1 MKSFLLKKIYS
12 LINED
17 VDGDVLFVT
26 QSGNPPLRSKRG
38 SPYVLTQPTMTIIV
52 MMFMPSPVFIM
63 SQVLIFPAWA
73 SNTMALG
80 GVETGN
86 MKAQLQVKVAGN
98 IQYRGL
104 CCNRNMSEHTGV
116 GMKMRESKSGKLIQL
131 IRCCVSYLQSCKL
144 LRHLGTSCPVG

>member
-1 MKSFLLKKIYS
+1 
-12 LINED
+12 
-17 VDGDVLFVT
+17 
-26 QSGNPPLRSKRG
+26 
-38 SPYVLTQPTMTIIV
+38 

-73 SNTMALG
+73 SNTIALG

-131 IRCCVSYLQSCKL
+131 IRCCVSYLSAGPKRIVNPPSIFGHSEYYML
-144 LRHLGTSCPVG
+144 THKRRKAYIEKKI